1 MLIKYRML
9 STITNAQFKADIIG
23 IIEGTIT
30 STGQLSAGADTT
42 NSSFVGTY
50 PTGKYTK
57 VNATTNTFSKVHSTD
72 SNYTHYFRLTFDSGV
87 GLQAQWTTFALA
99 QSYTSGTDTLLNSS
113 SITCNVKPNAF
124 VASAQYPSGINIV
137 IDDGCVW
144 FSSLTS
150 GSTFGIF
157 DLGSNGVTATYS
169 QNMRMALINTTLASS
184 NCTIPYAYALSG
196 TSSGYTSMTG
206 TITSITTPT
215 LRTNT
220 AGSAMIIENPAFIA
234 LPNQGNAA
242 YGISNLFKVGTSLFA
257 MDSIY
262 NTAGVRRVVAPIDY
276 VVVTE

>member
-1 MLIKYRML
+1 MLVKYRML
-9 STITNAQFKADIIG
+9 PTITNAQFKADIIG

-72 SNYTHYFRLTFDSGV
+72 SNYTHYFRLTFDAGV
-87 GLQAQWTTFALA
+87 GLEAKWTTFALA

-196 TSSGYTSMTG
+196 TSSGYASMTG